1 MKDAVGREIDY
12 LRLSVTDRCNQRC
25 FYCMPDD
32 GVELVGHADLLSFE
46 EIRRVCA
53 ILTGRCGVSKIRITG
68 GEPLL
73 RRNLASLIR
82 MLAELPGRAPEL
94 VLTTNGILLPG
105 LADELAAAGLSRVN
119 ISLDSLRDE
128 VLASICRSGTRVRDV
143 ELAVEA
149 AHGAGLEPVR
159 INVVLIP
166 GVNDGEVVD
175 FIIWSADSGVEVRFI
190 EMMPGGAADIDA
202 FERVVRPASVLGP
215 PLEERG
221 MPGDLQ
227 RSFRIEGTE
236 YRFGLIAPLSDPG
249 FCSRCRR
256 IRLTSTGDMV
266 PCLGSQASVPLRAL
280 LRGGASDME
289 IEDAI
294 RNAVLSKPARHSGCD
309 GLRMWRTG
317 G

>member
-119 ISLDSLRDE
+119 ISRTRCATRFWLQYADPAPGCATSNSLSRPHT
-128 VLASICRSGTRVRDV
+128 GRVSS
-143 ELAVEA
+143 L
-149 AHGAGLEPVR
+149 
-159 INVVLIP
+159 
-166 GVNDGEVVD
+166 
-175 FIIWSADSGVEVRFI
+175 
-190 EMMPGGAADIDA
+190 
-202 FERVVRPASVLGP
+202 
-215 PLEERG
+215 
-221 MPGDLQ
+221 
-227 RSFRIEGTE
+227 
-236 YRFGLIAPLSDPG
+236 
-249 FCSRCRR
+249 
-256 IRLTSTGDMV
+256 
-266 PCLGSQASVPLRAL
+266 
-280 LRGGASDME
+280 
-289 IEDAI
+289 
-294 RNAVLSKPARHSGCD
+294 
-309 GLRMWRTG
+309 
-317 G
+317 